1 MGFDM
6 DDDMLDA
13 VLGFLDNGDD
23 LPDGTNVKR
32 RWELQKGL
40 FKHLYGKQGEIS
52 CQINSVQTS
61 IDHLITTL
69 GRIDEKLAESPTV
82 LFWVKNHLPQTGA
95 IILTYSVF
103 MLTLWFILHIIAHQ
117 PGFEQWLHLWLH
129 IPEIPV

>member
-1 MGFDM
+1 MGIDM
-6 DDDMLDA
+6 DEQMLDA
-13 VLGFLDNGDD
+13 VLRFLDNGDD
-23 LPDGTNVKR
+23 LPDGTNAKR

-40 FKHLYGKQGEIS
+40 FKHLYSGQGKIGERLDS
-52 CQINSVQTS
+52 LQIGV
-61 IDHLITTL
+61 DHLTTTL